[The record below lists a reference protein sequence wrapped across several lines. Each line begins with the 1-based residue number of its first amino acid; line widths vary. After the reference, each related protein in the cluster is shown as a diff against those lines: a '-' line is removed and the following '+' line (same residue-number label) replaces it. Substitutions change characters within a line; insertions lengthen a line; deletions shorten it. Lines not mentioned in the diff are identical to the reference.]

1 MPRPMPRDAPVM
13 RAVRPLKSMLMV
25 MAAMFTSRAVLSSL
39 INRLRAWHLS
49 LACTAMSDWTPEVEE
64 LRRREAMA
72 EHMGGAEKVARQHS
86 RGKMDARARLAALV
100 DPGSLREIGK
110 IAGRA
115 TYDADGALLDLA
127 ASNFIFGRAN
137 INGRP
142 VVASA
147 DDFTVRGGAADA
159 ALHRKFVQCEAMA
172 HEMQLPL
179 IRMIDGTGG
188 GGSVKT
194 LEDMGY
200 TYIPHVPGWD
210 HIITNLD
217 TVPVVALSLGPTAGL
232 GAARVV
238 ASHYSVMVRGLS
250 QLFAAGPAVAAA
262 IGDTLDREELGGV
275 EVHAR
280 NGVVDDEVASEA
292 EAFAAARR
300 FLSYLPSSVHGLAER
315 ATPTDRVDR
324 RDQSLLSAVPRDAK
338 QVYSMRRILDGVVD
352 KGSLFEMGS
361 RWGRAAITAF
371 ARLDGWPVAVL
382 ASDPS
387 FLGGSWD
394 AKTSEKAERFVKL
407 ADQFRL
413 PIVHLVDNPGF
424 MIGGE
429 AERAGTIRYGVNA
442 MNAIY
447 RAQVPLASMVIRR
460 AYGIAGSAMSN
471 AERFQYRFAWPSGDW
486 GSLPIEGGV
495 EVAYKSELEA
505 AADPAA
511 HLAAIRERL
520 NRVRSPFRTAE
531 KFGVEDIIDPRDTR
545 PLLCEFAELAWAKL
559 GVR

>member
-1 MPRPMPRDAPVM
+1 MTFPSTSDSFPGMSWKKEIDE
-13 RAVRPLKSMLMV
+13 L
-25 MAAMFTSRAVLSSL
+25 AAR
-39 INRLRAWHLS
+39 RL
-49 LACTAMSDWTPEVEE
+49 
-64 LRRREAMA
+64 MA
-72 EHMGGAEKVARQHS
+72 EKMGGEEKVARQHR
-86 RGKMDARARLAALV
+86 RGKMDARARLAGLV
-100 DPGSLREIGK
+100 DEGSFREIGK
-110 IAGRA
+110 IAGRGR
-115 TYDADGALLDLA
+115 YGPEGELEDLA

-137 INGRP
+137 IDGRP

-172 HEMQLPL
+172 HEYRLPL

-200 TYIPHVPGWD
+200 TYIPHVPGWGE
-210 HIITNLD
+210 IIANLD
-217 TVPVVALSLGPTAGL
+217 TVPVVALALGPTAGL

-238 ASHYSVMVRGLS
+238 ASHYSIMVRELS

-262 IGDTLDREELGGV
+262 IGDTLDREELGGTD
-275 EVHAR
+275 VHTR

-292 EAFAAARR
+292 DAFAAARR
-300 FLSYLPSSVHGLAER
+300 FLSYLPSSIHDCAKR
-315 ATPTDRVDR
+315 TPCDDPIDR
-324 RDQSLLSAVPRDAK
+324 REESLLSAVPREPK
-338 QVYSMRRILDGVVD
+338 QVYAMRRITSAVFDQ
-352 KGSLFEMGS
+352 GSFFEMGA
-361 RWGRAAITAF
+361 RWGRAVITAF
-371 ARLDGWPVAVL
+371 ARLDGYPVAVL

-387 FLGGSWD
+387 YLGGSWD
-394 AKTSEKAERFVKL
+394 AKTSEKAERFVKM

-429 AERAGTIRYGVNA
+429 AERTGTIRYGVQA

-447 RAQVPLASMVIRR
+447 RATVPLASVVVRR

-505 AADPAA
+505 AADPAS
-511 HLAAIRERL
+511 HLAAIRDRL

-545 PLLCEFAELAWAKL
+545 PLLCEFAELAWRVL
-559 GVR
+559 G